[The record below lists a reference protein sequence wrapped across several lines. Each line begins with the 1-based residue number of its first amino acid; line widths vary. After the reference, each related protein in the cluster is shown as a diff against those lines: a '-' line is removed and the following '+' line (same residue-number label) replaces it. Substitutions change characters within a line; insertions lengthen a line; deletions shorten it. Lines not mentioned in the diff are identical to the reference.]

1 MFVLIIQRSNKN
13 LSMGVRGVR
22 KTREQAFN
30 NSQNH
35 LLFTSVDSLLHIAQ
49 NRDLYDGVQ
58 LNIEQLIALKEDIAI
73 EYVPLDA
80 SISGRLYRRD
90 GRWIISV
97 NREHHINRQ
106 RFTLAHEL
114 AHYVLHKSESES
126 FTDTV
131 FFRGASV
138 NNFEYAA
145 NEFAAKLLMPEDTVR
160 EVVRGGTNN
169 IKDLAEAFG
178 VSVAAMLYRV
188 KQLGFRT
195 KE

>member
-1 MFVLIIQRSNKN
+1 
-13 LSMGVRGVR
+13 MGVRGIR
-22 KTREQAFN
+22 KTKEQPLDS
-30 NSQNH
+30 SQNS
-35 LLFTSVDSLLHIAQ
+35 LLFITVDSLLGIARQ
-49 NRDLYDGVQ
+49 NGLYNG
-58 LNIEQLIALKEDIAI
+58 EQLDIRALISLRKDISV

-80 SISGRLYRRD
+80 SISGRLCRKD
-90 GRWIISV
+90 GGWIISV
-97 NREHHINRQ
+97 NKEHHVNRQ

-145 NEFAAKLLMPEDTVR
+145 NEFAAKLLMPENRVR
-160 EVVRGGTNN
+160 EVIRNGTNN
-169 IKDLAEAFG
+169 IKDLAESFG

-188 KQLGFRT
+188 KQLRFKT
-195 KE
+195 KG

>member
-1 MFVLIIQRSNKN
+1 
-13 LSMGVRGVR
+13 MGVRGTR
-22 KTREQAFN
+22 KTRGQQALDS
-30 NSQNH
+30 SQNN
-35 LLFTSVDSLLHIAQ
+35 LLFTSVDSLLNIAQ
-49 NRDLYDGVQ
+49 QRNLYNG
-58 LNIEQLIALKEDIAI
+58 EQLDIEELIKLKKDISI

-80 SISGRLYRRD
+80 SISGKLYRKD
-90 GRWIISV
+90 EKWIININENHHP
-97 NREHHINRQ
+97 NRR

-131 FFRGASV
+131 FFRGGSV

-145 NEFAAKLLMPEDTVR
+145 NEFAAKLLMPEKRVR
-160 EVVRGGTNN
+160 ELIRSGINN
-169 IKDLAEAFG
+169 IERLAESFG
-178 VSVAAMLYRV
+178 VSVTAMLYRV

>member
-1 MFVLIIQRSNKN
+1 MILKYNKN
-13 LSMGVRGVR
+13 LSMGVRGTR
-22 KTREQAFN
+22 KTREQDLN
-30 NSQNH
+30 SSQNN
-35 LLFTSVDSLLHIAQ
+35 LLFTSVDSILAIARK
-49 NRDLYDGVQ
+49 NGLYTGEQ
-58 LNIEQLIALKEDIAI
+58 LNIEALIRLREDISI
-73 EYVPLDA
+73 EYIPLEA
-80 SISGRLYRRD
+80 SISGRLYRKD
-90 GRWIISV
+90 GRWVISV
-97 NREHHINRQ
+97 NKVHHVNRQ

-114 AHYVLHKSESES
+114 AHYVLHRSESDS

-145 NEFAAKLLMPEDTVR
+145 NEFAAKLLMPENKVR
-160 EVVRGGTNN
+160 EVIRNGTYTL
-169 IKDLAEAFG
+169 KDLAESFG

>member
-80 SISGRLYRRD
+80 SI
-90 GRWIISV
+90 
-97 NREHHINRQ
+97 
-106 RFTLAHEL
+106 
-114 AHYVLHKSESES
+114 
-126 FTDTV
+126 
-131 FFRGASV
+131 
-138 NNFEYAA
+138 
-145 NEFAAKLLMPEDTVR
+145 
-160 EVVRGGTNN
+160 
-169 IKDLAEAFG
+169 
-178 VSVAAMLYRV
+178 
-188 KQLGFRT
+188 
-195 KE
+195 

>member
-1 MFVLIIQRSNKN
+1 
-13 LSMGVRGVR
+13 MGVRGTR
-22 KTREQAFN
+22 KTREQVMDS
-30 NSQNH
+30 SQNN
-35 LLFTSVDSLLHIAQ
+35 LLFTSVDSILSIAQ
-49 NRDLYDGVQ
+49 QNELYNG
-58 LNIEQLIALKEDIAI
+58 EQLDIGALISLKEDISI
-73 EYVPLDA
+73 EYIPLDA
-80 SISGRLYRRD
+80 SISGRLYRKD

-97 NREHHINRQ
+97 NKKHHINRQ

-114 AHYVLHKSESES
+114 AHYVLHKSESDS

-145 NEFAAKLLMPEDTVR
+145 NEFAAKLLMPEERVR
-160 EVVRGGTNN
+160 AVIRSGTKN
-169 IKDLAEAFG
+169 IGKLAESFG

>member
-1 MFVLIIQRSNKN
+1 
-13 LSMGVRGVR
+13 MGVRGVR
-22 KTREQAFN
+22 KTRGQAFDS
-30 NSQNH
+30 SQNN

-49 NRDLYDGVQ
+49 QRNLYNGVQ
-58 LNIEQLIALKEDIAI
+58 LNIEQLIDLKDDISI
-73 EYVPLDA
+73 EYVSLDA
-80 SISGRLYRRD
+80 SISGRLCRRD

-97 NREHHINRQ
+97 NKEHHINRQ

-145 NEFAAKLLMPEDTVR
+145 NEFAAKLLMPEDKVR
-160 EVVRGGTNN
+160 EVVRSGINN
-169 IKDLAEAFG
+169 IKALAEAFG

>member
-1 MFVLIIQRSNKN
+1 
-13 LSMGVRGVR
+13 MGVRGKR
-22 KTREQAFN
+22 KTREQDLN
-30 NSQNH
+30 SSQNN
-35 LLFTSVDSLLHIAQ
+35 LLFTSVDSLLGIARQ
-49 NRDLYDGVQ
+49 KGLYNG
-58 LNIEQLIALKEDIAI
+58 EQLDIKALISLREDISI
-73 EYVPLDA
+73 EYIPLDA
-80 SISGRLYRRD
+80 SISGRLYRKD

-97 NREHHINRQ
+97 NQEHHVNRQ

-126 FTDTV
+126 FIDTV

-145 NEFAAKLLMPEDTVR
+145 NEFAAKLLMPENKVR
-160 EVVRGGTNN
+160 EVVRSGTTN
-169 IKDLAEAFG
+169 IKALAESFG

>member
-1 MFVLIIQRSNKN
+1 
-13 LSMGVRGVR
+13 MGVRGTL
-22 KTREQAFN
+22 KTRERKMN
-30 NSQNH
+30 SSQNN
-35 LLFTSVDSLLHIAQ
+35 LLFTSVDSLLAIAQ
-49 NRDLYDGVQ
+49 QKGLYDREK
-58 LNIEQLIALKEDIAI
+58 LDISALISLREDISI

-80 SISGRLYRRD
+80 SISGRLYRKD
-90 GRWIISV
+90 GGWIISV
-97 NREHHINRQ
+97 NRGHHVNRQ

-145 NEFAAKLLMPEDTVR
+145 NEFAAKLLMPEDKVR

-169 IKDLAEAFG
+169 IKDLAESFG

>member
-1 MFVLIIQRSNKN
+1 
-13 LSMGVRGVR
+13 MGVRGIR
-22 KTREQAFN
+22 KTRGQAFN
-30 NSQNH
+30 SSPNN
-35 LLFTSVDSLLHIAQ
+35 LLFTSVDSLLYIAQ
-49 NRDLYDGVQ
+49 QRNLYDGVQ
-58 LNIEQLIALKEDIAI
+58 LNIEQLIDLKEDISI

-97 NREHHINRQ
+97 NKEHHVNRQ

-114 AHYVLHKSESES
+114 AHYVLHKSVSES

-145 NEFAAKLLMPEDTVR
+145 NEFAAKLLMPENKVR
-160 EVVRGGTNN
+160 EVVRSGTNN
-169 IKDLAEAFG
+169 IKALAESFG

>member
-1 MFVLIIQRSNKN
+1 MLVLIIQKNNKN
-13 LSMGVRGVR
+13 LSMGVRGIR
-22 KTREQAFN
+22 KTRGQAFN
-30 NSQNH
+30 SSQNN
-35 LLFTSVDSLLHIAQ
+35 LLFTSVDSLLYIAQ
-49 NRDLYDGVQ
+49 QRNLYDGVQ
-58 LNIEQLIALKEDIAI
+58 LNIEQLIDLKEDISI

-97 NREHHINRQ
+97 NKEHHVNRQ

-145 NEFAAKLLMPEDTVR
+145 NEFAAKLLMPENKVR
-160 EVVRGGTNN
+160 EVVRSGTNN
-169 IKDLAEAFG
+169 IKALAESFG

>member
-1 MFVLIIQRSNKN
+1 
-13 LSMGVRGVR
+13 MGVRGIR
-22 KTREQAFN
+22 KQDLYS
-30 NSQNH
+30 SQNN
-35 LLFTSVDSLLHIAQ
+35 LLFTSVDSLLGIARQ
-49 NRDLYDGVQ
+49 KELYNG
-58 LNIEQLIALKEDIAI
+58 EQLDIEALIRLREDISI
-73 EYVPLDA
+73 EYIPLDA
-80 SISGRLYRRD
+80 SISGKLYRMD
-90 GRWIISV
+90 GRWIISI
-97 NREHHINRQ
+97 NKEHHINRQ

-114 AHYVLHKSESES
+114 AHYVLHRSESES

-145 NEFAAKLLMPEDTVR
+145 NEFAAKLLMPEDKVR
-160 EVVRGGTNN
+160 TVVRGGTNN
-169 IKDLAEAFG
+169 IKDLAESFG